1 MKLHRARQL
10 SHRLIAMI
18 ASHAPHNSATP
29 HPSGAPDLKEFSR
42 RYPLTVRNFGTLTE
56 REAWLRRIWELEA
69 GWHEMMERG
78 AGQSAPSEVVV
89 HSAPPASAVVEAEF
103 DIIYAGGVLG
113 LLHAAVM
120 ATRFERRVLVFDAHT
135 VGRTHRDWNISDEE
149 LKEFERAGLF
159 TIEELQAAVVNRY
172 TSGFVKFHDV
182 ASRVKAPPLWM
193 DGVLDVAL
201 DADKLLALAV
211 EKIKRHAPAGCSMHD
226 GVRFSRV
233 YVEPHRVTVE
243 VTQERASAVV
253 KRRWFQARL
262 FVDATG
268 TNSPIAA
275 QLNDERGMTHVCP
288 TVGTVARGFVRG
300 RLEEQPRA
308 VDFNVGE
315 ILVST
320 EDAGA
325 HRQLI
330 WEGFAGNPMRDD
342 YTTYRFFY
350 DAVDSKADKSLLA
363 LFENY
368 FERLPD
374 YKQAG
379 AGWRVAK
386 PVFGYIPSFHQQG
399 WRRRKRTAT
408 NRVLLVGDAAGLSSP
423 ITFCGFG
430 SHVRNL
436 HRLTRETNKRL
447 AADALDANSL
457 VNVNAYEARVA
468 QMASL
473 AEFMRPVAGNR
484 NPAAVNET
492 MNAVMSALHGLD
504 ERVRRELF
512 QDRMTFQ
519 ALRQLLGSTARLYPT
534 IFRRLR
540 EHLGARGTF
549 WWLAGI
555 AEAVWSER
563 YEGREARD
571 EGTKGDADL
580 RAQDTAIRHDGMER
594 TKATQRKSDLAS

>member
-1 MKLHRARQL
+1 MT
-10 SHRLIAMI
+10 
-18 ASHAPHNSATP
+18 ASHIPHDSAAQ
-29 HPSGAPDLKEFSR
+29 GARRAPDLKEFSR
-42 RYPLTVRNFGTLTE
+42 RYPLTVRNFGTLAE

-69 GWHEMMERG
+69 RWNETMER
-78 AGQSAPSEVVV
+78 AARQSNPPEVVM
-89 HSAPPASAVVEAEF
+89 HCAPPAGAVVEAGF

-120 ATRFERRVLVFDAHT
+120 ATRFDCRVLVFDAHT

-159 TIEELQAAVVNRY
+159 TIEELQQAVTNRY
-172 TSGFVKFHDV
+172 TNGFVKFHDG

-211 EKIKRHAPAGCSMHD
+211 EKIKRHAPAGCAMRD
-226 GVRFSRV
+226 GLRFNRI

-243 VTQERASAVV
+243 VTEERAGTA

-268 TNSPIAA
+268 TNSPVAA

-300 RLEEQPRA
+300 QLDEQPRA

-320 EDAGA
+320 EDAGE
-325 HRQLI
+325 HSQLI
-330 WEGFAGNPMRDD
+330 WEGFAGNPVRDD
-342 YTTYRFFY
+342 YTTYLFFY

-399 WRRRKRTAT
+399 WRRRRKRTAAD
-408 NRVLLVGDAAGLSSP
+408 RVLLVGDAAGLSSP

-436 HRLTRETNKRL
+436 RRLTEATNKRL
-447 AADALDANSL
+447 AEDALDANSL
-457 VNVNAYEARVA
+457 VGVNAYEARVA

-473 AEFMRPVAGNR
+473 AEFMRPVVGNR

-512 QDRMTFQ
+512 QDRMTFH
-519 ALRQLLGSTARLYPT
+519 ALRQLLGGTARLYPT
-534 IFRRLR
+534 IFRRVR

-563 YEGREARD
+563 REGGEASG
-571 EGTKGDADL
+571 EVDL
-580 RAQDTAIRHDGMER
+580 RVGQAAIHHRRQESTEG
-594 TKATQRKSDLAS
+594 AQRKTDLES